1 LLLETEFGLAAVAAR
16 HNLESIDEKMLH
28 QMIVKSVEKV
38 THIIV
43 DWKGLGKEKDR
54 IMRLV
59 QNTGLNI
66 LKV

>member
-1 LLLETEFGLAAVAAR
+1 VAAR

-43 DWKGLGKEKDR
+43 DWKGLGKEKNR
-54 IMRLV
+54 IMRLIE
-59 QNTGLNI
+59 NTGLNV

>member
-1 LLLETEFGLAAVAAR
+1 VAAR

-59 QNTGLNI
+59 QNTGLNV